1 MRAEELSSA
10 EIGFGRR
17 GAVGLVTLNRPR
29 ALNALTHD
37 MVRRLSRALALWKDD
52 PSIGAVLVRAVPGRA
67 FCAGGDIRA
76 IVETVRRDGVDE
88 AARFFFDEYRMNW
101 RIRHFPKPYVALVDG
116 ITMGGGVGI
125 SVHGSHRIV
134 TENTVFAMPETGIG
148 FFPDVGGTW
157 FLPRL
162 PDRLGF
168 HLGLT
173 GERLRAAECVAL
185 GLAGHFVRAERLG
198 DLVDRLCA
206 LPASRFPDAVDDV
219 LAGFAVDPG
228 SESLAELRPVVASVY
243 EAASFADLVGR
254 LEAEPSGFGA
264 RTLAVFAEK
273 SPLSL
278 RVTFEQLRHGA
289 RLAFEDCMRLEYRIV
304 HRFLACGEF
313 AEGVRALVIDKDRRP
328 RWKYGDW
335 REVPAEEVEEFLAP
349 LAKGDLAFDW
359 EGPDPGGVEAGE
371 EGG

>member
-10 EIGFGRR
+10 EIGFARR
-17 GAVGLVTLNRPR
+17 GGVGLVTLNRPR

-52 PSIGAVLVRAVPGRA
+52 PEVGGVVVRAVSGRA

-76 IVETVRRDGVDE
+76 IVETVRRSGIDA

-101 RIRHFPKPYVALVDG
+101 RIRRFPKPYVALMDG

-125 SVHGSHRIV
+125 SVHGSHRVV

-162 PDRLGF
+162 PDRLGV

-173 GERLRAAECVAL
+173 GERLGAAECVAL
-185 GLAGHFVRAERLG
+185 GLAAHFVRADRLEE
-198 DLVDRLCA
+198 LVDRLCA
-206 LPASRFPDAVDDV
+206 LPARALPDAVDGV
-219 LAGFAVDPG
+219 LGAFAGDPG
-228 SESLAELRPVVASVY
+228 RDSLGELRPLVASIY
-243 EAASFADLVGR
+243 EAVSFPELVRR
-254 LEAEPSGFGA
+254 LETEPSGFGA
-264 RTLAVFAEK
+264 RTLAMFADK

-328 RWKYGDW
+328 HWKHGDW

-349 LAKGDLAFDW
+349 LAKGDLTFDW
-359 EGPDPGGVEAGE
+359 EGPDPGGAEARE
-371 EGG
+371 EDG